1 MKRSS
6 DFAAGG
12 ASKRRC
18 TSISVGRLGSSE
30 AQYARLAALWR
41 QGLYCDVR
49 LRVGTELF
57 PAHRLV
63 LAAESTFLATLF
75 AGQFKDSL
83 APIVDLHDMK
93 PRAFALALDYMYD
106 GTFAVPDVSTLEEV
120 LSVAAVL
127 QIDSL
132 LAAAATALEEGITV
146 DNCACMLACADRYHI
161 PKLALKAEALAC
173 NAFVD
178 VASNPAVPAS
188 SLVALLQ
195 SDHLHVQSEEQVFET
210 LYTWLQGQ
218 TEPLGEEEQLNMF
231 GLIRFT
237 LLTKNFTDSTV
248 MSVPIFKT
256 LRGHTLLLNQL
267 QALLLGGGDKP
278 TQRGNT
284 PSEILS
290 AEAHRQVLSLLDK
303 GAATKLELLYRA
315 SNDGLAG
322 RDFHSRCD
330 FKGPTLT
337 VIKCTDGYVFGGF
350 TSTSWASQ
358 NNFVACAD
366 AFIFSLHRPGG
377 AGPVKLAL
385 RAGRTELA
393 LFDDAWQGPNFG
405 ETDIDL
411 GQFTEMGVTNSTNLE
426 SYELPPGHPRVDANA
441 FFTGSEMFRTAEVE
455 VFSVTV

>member
-1 MKRSS
+1 
-6 DFAAGG
+6 
-12 ASKRRC
+12 
-18 TSISVGRLGSSE
+18 
-30 AQYARLAALWR
+30 
-41 QGLYCDVR
+41 
-49 LRVGTELF
+49 
-57 PAHRLV
+57 
-63 LAAESTFLATLF
+63 
-75 AGQFKDSL
+75 
-83 APIVDLHDMK
+83 
-93 PRAFALALDYMYD
+93 
-106 GTFAVPDVSTLEEV
+106 
-120 LSVAAVL
+120 
-127 QIDSL
+127 
-132 LAAAATALEEGITV
+132 
-146 DNCACMLACADRYHI
+146 MLACADRYHI

-173 NAFVD
+173 NTFVD

-195 SDHLHVQSEEQVFET
+195 SDHLHVKSEEQVFET
-210 LYTWLQGQ
+210 LCTWLQGQ

-237 LLTKNFTDSTV
+237 LLTQDFTDSTV
-248 MSVPIFKT
+248 MSMPIFKT
-256 LRGHTLLLNQL
+256 LRGHTLLLTQL

-358 NNFVACAD
+358 NKFVACAD
-366 AFIFSLHRPGG
+366 AFIFSLHRPGSV
-377 AGPVKLAL
+377 GPVKLAL
-385 RAGRTELA
+385 TARLA
-393 LFDDAWQGPNFG
+393 KYAIFDCSQDGPQFG
-405 ETDIDL
+405 LSDIL
-411 GQFTEMGVTNSTNLE
+411 VQSNANSDVQSTSNIS
-426 SYELPPGHPRVDANA
+426 SYTLPPGHAPVDALA
-441 FFTGSEMFRTAEVE
+441 FFTGAKNFRAAEVE
-455 VFSVTV
+455 VFRVLA